1 MSRKTRQLIRSV
13 LFCPTDKISLI
24 EKALGIGKNSS
35 LIADVV
41 VLDLEDSVSP
51 TMKERARD
59 NIVQVMN
66 NISEYSDRRRLPKI
80 VVRINFSLTTEWGI
94 EDLKLT
100 AKVNADAILIPKVN
114 NSFELQRTLSL
125 RQSSRTIPIW
135 AMVETAKGVLNA
147 PTIADD
153 LNIEALVFGSND
165 LTKDLKSFSV
175 KDRMPLLY
183 SMSHCI
189 LAARA
194 AGKQVVDGVFMDI
207 KDDDGFRDECMTG
220 KNLGFDGNNEEP
232 RDSLKQMLSFLCTT
246 YRKIFDTSESSANLQ
261 RNVLS
266 VSCRAAACDTSRRS
280 VWLCA
285 GPGERRGSARQ

>member
-59 NIVQVMN
+59 NIIQVMN
-66 NISEYSDRRRLPKI
+66 NISEYSDQRRLPKI
-80 VVRINFSLTTEWGI
+80 VVRINCALTTEWGI

-100 AKVNADAILIPKVN
+100 TKVNADAILIPKVN
-114 NSFELQRTLSL
+114 NSFELQHTLSL

-147 PTIADD
+147 PTIADV

-175 KDRMPLLY
+175 KDRMPLMY

-207 KDDDGFRDECMTG
+207 KDDDGFREECMAG
-220 KNLGFDGNNEEP
+220 KNLGFDG
-232 RDSLKQMLSFLCTT
+232 DS
-246 YRKIFDTSESSANLQ
+246 E
-261 RNVLS
+261 
-266 VSCRAAACDTSRRS
+266 
-280 VWLCA
+280 
-285 GPGERRGSARQ
+285 